1 MSWNSTDFPVGPS
14 DPCEVGLGVWDC
26 TDGKE
31 DVQDV
36 SVAMTTSASQRR
48 CSERYPKAKVAS
60 LVIAAKMENVLLPSV
75 RAFVCVCLRARARVY
90 ACMYVFSCAC
100 TLGRKCEGQR
110 NILPGAFFKLSSL
123 TFKWDRLSRGTQGL
137 PGQLEWL
144 ANKRHPALLAFLPP
158 QCWTYRF
165 TLLCSAFDVGA
176 SDSNSGPIACAE
188 SALATEPSP

>member
-1 MSWNSTDFPVGPS
+1 
-14 DPCEVGLGVWDC
+14 
-26 TDGKE
+26 
-31 DVQDV
+31 
-36 SVAMTTSASQRR
+36 MTTPASRRR
-48 CSERYPKAKVAS
+48 CSERYPKAKVVS

-75 RAFVCVCLRARARVY
+75 RAFVCVCVCVRAHV
-90 ACMYVFSCAC
+90 CMHVCMCSVVHAHLDANVKFRGTSC
-100 TLGRKCEGQR
+100 QV
-110 NILPGAFFKLSSL
+110 PSSSFLHL